1 MFEFYLPL
9 PLDAVTPYK
18 RVKGARILRSGVI
31 VHNGEFQEVADYV
44 YIAIAKSIGETQVGI
59 NLFYLV
65 DKSTIVGYRNEVGY
79 YLRKGADERSSI
91 K

>member
-1 MFEFYLPL
+1 M
-9 PLDAVTPYK
+9 
-18 RVKGARILRSGVI
+18 
-31 VHNGEFQEVADYV
+31 